1 MARTE
6 RSGDKAT
13 CGHPN
18 TGSRNVFIN
27 GRGSTRT
34 GADSAGGTI
43 TGPGIPSVLV
53 NGRVISVQG
62 DSIVS
67 HGKSPHNNAKTSN
80 PSENVLAG

>member
-6 RSGDKAT
+6 RKFDKAT

-34 GADSAGGTI
+34 GVDSAGGKI

-53 NGRVISVQG
+53 NGKIISVVD
-62 DSIVS
+62 DSIAP
-67 HGKSPHNNAKTSN
+67 HGKSPHTNAKTSS
-80 PSENVLAG
+80 PSSNVLAG